1 MGSSLAL
8 AHIYSVVFMNPDVHP
23 QQFAEAIEDEPDFFL
38 LVG

>member
-1 MGSSLAL
+1 MGSSPAL
-8 AHIYSVVFMNPDVHP
+8 ARTYSVVFLNPDVRL